1 MTTFQDIIKDG
12 FLQNNTN
19 LSALSISVTLI
30 LAFAIGIFIFNV
42 YKKTYQSVVYTKG
55 FNISLIMMTMVT
67 SLVILAV
74 TSNVVLSLGMVGA
87 LSIVRFRSAV
97 KDPMDIVFMFW
108 SIAAGIIIGAGF
120 YLLGIVGSL
129 VLGIILYVMAR
140 NTNKD
145 TPYML
150 LINVQ
155 DGLAE
160 QQVIKHISNKTKKY
174 AIRSKSV
181 QKSGMELTVE
191 VRVNHDELSFVN
203 ELIGIDKV
211 THAMLVSSH
220 EYSS

>member
-1 MTTFQDIIKDG
+1 MTTFQDILKDS
-12 FLQNNTN
+12 FLQSSSNI
-19 LSALSISVTLI
+19 SALSIGLTLL
-30 LAFAIGIFIFNV
+30 LAFIVGAFIFNI
-42 YKKTYQSVVYTKG
+42 YKKTYQSVVYTKS

-129 VLGIILYVMAR
+129 VLGIIIYVMSR
-140 NTNKD
+140 QVKQE

-150 LINVQ
+150 LVNMA

-160 QQVIKHISNKTKKY
+160 KQVLDRIKTGTDKY
-174 AIRSKSV
+174 LVRSKTV
-181 QKSGMELTVE
+181 QSSGMELTIE
-191 VRVNHDELSFVN
+191 VRVKDDELSFVN
-203 ELIGIDKV
+203 DLLTIEQVSG
-211 THAMLVSSH
+211 AMLVSSN
-220 EYSS
+220 EFSS